1 MKINYIK
8 IFERN
13 LQNILRDVLKIV
25 SKEGL
30 KLNHHLYINIDTTNK
45 KVIIPSWLKKKYP
58 KEITII
64 IQYEY
69 RNLKVLENYFSINL
83 SFDDISCDLKIPFN
97 SIISFADPASNFG
110 LQLISKEKKLEKLSD
125 KIRIKKNKNS
135 KKKNKIINLDNY
147 RKN

>member
-8 IFERN
+8 IFEKN
-13 LQNILRDVLKIV
+13 LQNILRDVLKII

-30 KLNHHLYINIDTTNK
+30 KHNHHLYINIDTTNK

-69 RNLKVLENYFSINL
+69 KNLKVSDSYFSINL

-97 SIISFADPASNFG
+97 SIISFADPSSNFG
-110 LQLISKEKKLEKLSD
+110 LQLISKGGEEQDLSK

-135 KKKNKIINLDNY
+135 DKKNKIINLENY